1 MQTNASCAES
11 AYKCIY
17 AKQRPAGEQTGWP
30 KGLRKAYIN
39 SETKRYKN
47 TVLFHRPHKWYF
59 SIKFKIN
66 KRHICYLYFT
76 YWHFCIN
83 YVALFDWIAP
93 SVARWIFKLVQ
104 FRSPLPINRQKISTV
119 NYHIRQICS
128 DKKIPSVAYI
138 ARPEVREDG
147 SNYDA

>member
-1 MQTNASCAES
+1 MSTKLKEKTAEVAAERGIATHKVVMEDDS
-11 AYKCIY
+11 MIVTHWVFK
-17 AKQRPAGEQTGWP
+17 PGEQTGWP

-76 YWHFCIN
+76 Y
-83 YVALFDWIAP
+83 
-93 SVARWIFKLVQ
+93 
-104 FRSPLPINRQKISTV
+104 
-119 NYHIRQICS
+119 
-128 DKKIPSVAYI
+128 
-138 ARPEVREDG
+138 
-147 SNYDA
+147 